1 MQTRTRVRRLGFY
14 VQRRQWPRTLRRE
27 SGGDFRADSRTGLC
41 VIRRSDQAIDERHA
55 GRSAHLFRRCGRVGR
70 CGPASSRD
78 DSSRGQRRT
87 LHRGIGQCH
96 IDGRHRQDSAGPPR
110 DLGQTSAPSSL
121 AGLGCRLAAKRDASV
136 RQVLPL
142 RGVIRNATS
151 EKAKRAL
158 GWSPRSNE
166 EAIVDTAESLI
177 KFRLAKS

>member
-55 GRSAHLFRRCGRVGR
+55 GRSAHLFRRCRRAGR

-110 DLGQTSAPSSL
+110 DLGQTSAPSSV
-121 AGLGCRLAAKRDASV
+121 ARLGREARRKTGCVSATGSASAWRDQKCHE
-136 RQVLPL
+136 RQGETYPWLV
-142 RGVIRNATS
+142 T
-151 EKAKRAL
+151 AL
-158 GWSPRSNE
+158 
-166 EAIVDTAESLI
+166 
-177 KFRLAKS
+177 